1 MNMCRKC
8 MAKGIESGVIAES
21 CGIMI
26 SHDTVMH
33 AEKCARMGLSCWIMA
48 TVMATVMATD

>member
-8 MAKGIESGVIAES
+8 MVKGIESGVIAES
-21 CGIMI
+21 CGILI
-26 SHDTVMH
+26 SHYTVMQ

-48 TVMATVMATD
+48 TVMTID